1 MLSLKERRLENLPR
15 GTGLLMLI
23 HRGR

>member
-15 GTGLLMLI
+15 ETGLLMLI